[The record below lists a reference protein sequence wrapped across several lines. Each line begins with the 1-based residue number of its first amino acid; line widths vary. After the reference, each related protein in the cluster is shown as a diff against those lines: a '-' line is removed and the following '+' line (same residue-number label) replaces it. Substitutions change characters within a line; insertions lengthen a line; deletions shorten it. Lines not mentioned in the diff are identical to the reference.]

1 MSTANEQEQKQEQQ
15 EVRVPCLVYSRV
27 VGYLTPTQNWN
38 KGKRQEWNERKTYHV
53 PGSGD
58 REQVPG
64 VRTGSDE

>member
-1 MSTANEQEQKQEQQ
+1 MAQVDEQEQQLQQ
-15 EVRVPCLVYSRV
+15 QKRIPCLVYSRV
-27 VGYLTPTQNWN
+27 VGYLTPVSQWN
-38 KGKRQEWNERKTYHV
+38 IGKKVEWDERKTYHV